1 MKEYTGQAANRLDA
15 VVCCTWYR
23 WRLCASKVIFLST
36 LTGSSDEPWTF
47 STHGQAEEPQL
58 TYEPSSPCRRTDHT
72 CLYSH
77 TRNIYS
83 EVDRTNHLIYSFLFR
98 VSFYFPTRD
107 CNWFQSDAG
116 SHGGD
121 VGMGACS
128 RWWRFLYRD
137 NERNSLE
144 KGKVKIFRQKNN
156 CCNSGAAGFLEVSL
170 CSERIQIPGVRRKR
184 KCRERMRD

>member
-1 MKEYTGQAANRLDA
+1 ML
-15 VVCCTWYR
+15 
-23 WRLCASKVIFLST
+23 LCAVPDTDGGYVPVKWS
-36 LTGSSDEPWTF
+36 F
-47 STHGQAEEPQL
+47 SPLWQGAVTNPG
-58 TYEPSSPCRRTDHT
+58 PSQHTDKLRNPSWHTSPRPPAGTDHT

-137 NERNSLE
+137 NERKSLE